1 MGLHASEHVLNQTTS
16 GLLVSEDRM
25 ADVISFEQ
33 ARIAFNDNCHMVA
46 KDDGPCS
53 SSNTVK
59 CEGHVSSAED

>member
-33 ARIAFNDNCHMVA
+33 ARIASRYNCHIVA
-46 KDDGPCS
+46 RDDGQCS
-53 SSNTVK
+53 SSNMVK
-59 CEGHVSSAED
+59 CEGHVSPED